1 MIDTNKIEQAVKMI
15 LEAVGD
21 DPNRVGLIET
31 PKRVAKMY
39 QEVFEGMNYTN
50 HQIAEMF
57 DKCFYDEGADDL
69 VTVSK
74 IPIFSYCEHH
84 LALMYNMTVSVDIYQ
99 MER

>member
-1 MIDTNKIEQAVKMI
+1 MIDTNKIKQAVKMI

-21 DPNRVGLIET
+21 DPNRPGLVET

-50 HQIAEMF
+50 EEIAAKF
-57 DKCFYDEGADDL
+57 DKCFYDERADDL

-74 IPIFSYCEHH
+74 IPIVSDCEHH
-84 LALMYNMTVSVDIYQ
+84 LALM
-99 MER
+99 

>member
-50 HQIAEMF
+50 HEIAKMF

-69 VTVSK
+69 
-74 IPIFSYCEHH
+74 
-84 LALMYNMTVSVDIYQ
+84 
-99 MER
+99 